1 MYKTAVSYITNSK
14 YIFRYQ
20 NFSYSQRYKRVCL
33 SKGICKNILPE
44 SAGSSWFS
52 AELNTNLYGTT
63 NPVSIPVEIKLKSFC
78 KFPKMVPKRKF
89 PMQLSSGQRTSRI
102 ILILFDFDANKRSN
116 PTQSKSDIVLT
127 NVGAS
132 MEKDGIWA
140 AKSLNIPACDSTCRI
155 SMRSGKWQRKKEA
168 IKRKKNTND

>member
-1 MYKTAVSYITNSK
+1 
-14 YIFRYQ
+14 
-20 NFSYSQRYKRVCL
+20 
-33 SKGICKNILPE
+33 
-44 SAGSSWFS
+44 
-52 AELNTNLYGTT
+52 
-63 NPVSIPVEIKLKSFC
+63 
-78 KFPKMVPKRKF
+78 MVPKRKF

-140 AKSLNIPACDSTCRI
+140 AKSLNIPACDSTYRI

-168 IKRKKNTND
+168 IKRKKNTNDWKKSFFWSVRYRSHCRTRKIGQSNNLLAEKRRFLPNLFLGCFELLY

>member
-1 MYKTAVSYITNSK
+1 
-14 YIFRYQ
+14 
-20 NFSYSQRYKRVCL
+20 
-33 SKGICKNILPE
+33 
-44 SAGSSWFS
+44 
-52 AELNTNLYGTT
+52 
-63 NPVSIPVEIKLKSFC
+63 
-78 KFPKMVPKRKF
+78 MVPKRKF

-140 AKSLNIPACDSTCRI
+140 AKSLNIPACDSTYRI

-168 IKRKKNTND
+168 IKRKKKYKRLKKKLFLVGEISIALSNKENRPKQ

>member
-1 MYKTAVSYITNSK
+1 
-14 YIFRYQ
+14 
-20 NFSYSQRYKRVCL
+20 
-33 SKGICKNILPE
+33 
-44 SAGSSWFS
+44 
-52 AELNTNLYGTT
+52 
-63 NPVSIPVEIKLKSFC
+63 
-78 KFPKMVPKRKF
+78 MVPKRKF

-140 AKSLNIPACDSTCRI
+140 AKSLNIPACDSTYRI

-168 IKRKKNTND
+168 IKRKKNTNDWKKKLFLDGGISIVLSNKENRPKQ